1 MCLGVATTVLGL
13 LLALLAFAAT
23 GCGADTPTQIAPPAD
38 PEPMRGAA
46 DATPAQMAPY
56 ADPKPT
62 SGARAATPTETVPSA
77 ATPAQMTPSADPEPT
92 SGAGDAIP
100 EQTVL
105 PSYGT
110 WVLESLD
117 GQPPLEES
125 FVMMSVNEGWLEGYD
140 GCNRYGGRIED
151 GTPVFDADGKFSP
164 ALGTRTERDC
174 HEPEGVMDQAEAY
187 FSTLMRMDRF
197 RVSGDRLEL
206 LDSGGAARL
215 VFVRQAPLPGDP
227 IDLQGTGWRLLDQG
241 DTRVATMSFLDHGLV
256 IGVTACRP
264 YVAAYRETYRG
275 TEGSVRLPSTS
286 MLTYTQPC
294 TGDARRMEGEFTSL
308 FTWAREYAV
317 SEEGGSHLL
326 RIRSLTGKTM
336 TFEPL
341 SPPVKDIAD
350 TEWTQLAFV
359 EVRIQGFPRTTRV
372 VQGTDVTI
380 SFKEDGF
387 SGSSGCNSYTGEA
400 IFEDGAVTIQTLTHT
415 DKVCESLDGLMEQEE
430 RFLDLLARLKRYGTY
445 GNGLFLQTDNRVF
458 LLFEAR

>member
-23 GCGADTPTQIAPPAD
+23 GCGADTPTQVAPPAD

-46 DATPAQMAPY
+46 DATPGQMAPY

-62 SGARAATPTETVPSA
+62 SGAGAATPTETVPSA

-92 SGAGDAIP
+92 SGAGDATP

-117 GQPPLEES
+117 GQPPIEES
-125 FVMMSVNEGWLEGYD
+125 FVMMSVNEEWLEGYD

-151 GTPVFDADGKFSP
+151 GTPVFDAGGKFSP

-197 RVSGDRLEL
+197 RVSGDRLEI
-206 LDSGGAARL
+206 LDSGGAGRL
-215 VFVRQAPLPGDP
+215 VFVRQAPLSGDP
-227 IDLQGTGWRLLDQG
+227 IGLQGTGWRLLDQG
-241 DTRVATMSFLDHGLV
+241 EARAATMSFLDYGLV
-256 IGVTACRP
+256 IGVTACRRP
-264 YVAAYRETYRG
+264 YVAAYRG
-275 TEGSVRLPSTS
+275 SEGSVRLPSRL
-286 MLTYTQPC
+286 MLRYTQLC

-317 SEEGGSHLL
+317 SEEGGSRLL
-326 RIRSLTGKTM
+326 RIRSLTGKTV